1 MKENKIL
8 GWSIIFL
15 LAIIP
20 ILLLMTLG
28 EETSWF
34 GDYSSATQTLGEI
47 FGLVGM
53 TLFALTFVLST
64 RIKAIEDLFGGL
76 DKVYIVHAI
85 VGGAALVSML
95 FHPIFLVLKFIP
107 SDVWQA
113 ALYLLPGSYW
123 SVNFGII
130 ALMGLIFLISL
141 TLYSSMKYNRW
152 KFSHEFLGLVFL
164 FAVFH
169 IFLVRGNASRDNI
182 FVGYYEYAAAV
193 SIIGLGAFSY
203 SLFLKN
209 RIFKTA
215 VYRVR
220 TIKPY
225 KNAFEISMV
234 AEHKPLQYKAGQFIF
249 VRFYNRRL
257 PREAHPFSIASETNS
272 PILTIIVKK
281 LGDFTSKLIELREGD
296 KVSIEGP
303 YGKFDYTKAKGKNQ
317 VWIAGGIGIV
327 PFLGMAKDLE
337 DKTIDGT
344 ISLFYSVADESD
356 FIGYDLLTQLSS
368 ANKKFSFIAW
378 NSKTQGYLDAKKIQ
392 EISGSVKDKA
402 YFLCGPPGFKD
413 SIIKGLLQLGVKKQS
428 IHEEAFDFR

>member
-141 TLYSSMKYNRW
+141 TLYSRMKYNRW
-152 KFSHEFLGLVFL
+152 KFSHDAG
-164 FAVFH
+164 
-169 IFLVRGNASRDNI
+169 
-182 FVGYYEYAAAV
+182 AA
-193 SIIGLGAFSY
+193 G
-203 SLFLKN
+203 
-209 RIFKTA
+209 
-215 VYRVR
+215 
-220 TIKPY
+220 
-225 KNAFEISMV
+225 
-234 AEHKPLQYKAGQFIF
+234 
-249 VRFYNRRL
+249 RR
-257 PREAHPFSIASETNS
+257 AI
-272 PILTIIVKK
+272 
-281 LGDFTSKLIELREGD
+281 
-296 KVSIEGP
+296 
-303 YGKFDYTKAKGKNQ
+303 
-317 VWIAGGIGIV
+317 
-327 PFLGMAKDLE
+327 
-337 DKTIDGT
+337 
-344 ISLFYSVADESD
+344 
-356 FIGYDLLTQLSS
+356 
-368 ANKKFSFIAW
+368 
-378 NSKTQGYLDAKKIQ
+378 
-392 EISGSVKDKA
+392 
-402 YFLCGPPGFKD
+402 
-413 SIIKGLLQLGVKKQS
+413 
-428 IHEEAFDFR
+428 